1 MVQVFEEFLDGVRC
15 VGFRKQFLYMQ
26 RIYYESTRNLTIQL
40 WYSKQAVFSRFG
52 GIWPLW
58 KTSATE
64 YLKYSTDIEGERRQS
79 FDTPWRS
86 TRFVFC
92 NFLDRKFEWA
102 MRYPSKISITLVKW
116 WYWSETKIEVLW
128 NDTFVLNTPSGS
140 MTLFWPSKSVQLTDF
155 YRFAIESHIYY
166 SPAVPVFHGFTIA
179 SLLFGVAQHIRTII
193 SSPNLL

>member
-79 FDTPWRS
+79 FDTPCRS

-102 MRYPSKISITLVKW
+102 MRYPSKISITLVKPMVVLIRNKNW
-116 WYWSETKIEVLW
+116 SVMKWYICSKHPQWEYDAIL
-128 NDTFVLNTPSGS
+128 TFQISAVDWFL
-140 MTLFWPSKSVQLTDF
+140 QIC
-155 YRFAIESHIYY
+155 YRISY
-166 SPAVPVFHGFTIA
+166 
-179 SLLFGVAQHIRTII
+179 LL
-193 SSPNLL
+193 